1 MKLLIW
7 DFDGTLGH
15 REACPKTAW
24 STTAKEILADHHPE
38 VSYSGGLL
46 SSGFPW
52 HNWEVPHV
60 GQDPE
65 EYWKPIATLYQQM
78 FETLGLHATA
88 VQLSAQVRERFC
100 DYRKWHLYPG
110 TLETLE
116 AVSKKGYQQVVL
128 SNHVPELNQIIEHLG
143 VGRHLNGIFNSGLTG
158 YEKPHPESYLQILRA
173 YPQAKRVVMVGDNR
187 TADVLVPEQHGI
199 EGILLRSTDPE
210 LKSAQSHEEMFGFL

>member
-1 MKLLIW
+1 M
-7 DFDGTLGH
+7 
-15 REACPKTAW
+15 
-24 STTAKEILADHHPE
+24 
-38 VSYSGGLL
+38 
-46 SSGFPW
+46 
-52 HNWEVPHV
+52 